1 MSLSAKQLF
10 EDEDDFDLEDLFD
23 EMARDF
29 EVKPMLNIR
38 PAFQQL
44 VQLGYH
50 VTPPWSTSDIYGNV
64 IALKETKVSYDHRTH
79 IICFEP
85 SSLYDFCVIIRTIS
99 GDELRYAGGVINFP
113 VTRARFR
120 NIVLAVEESL
130 TKDCAVEAEHAM
142 RAAFKQQQ

>member
-44 VQLGYH
+44 VRLGYRLSR
-50 VTPPWSTSDIYGNV
+50 PWSESDIYGNKV
-64 IALKETKVSYDHRTH
+64 ALKNVNVSYDRRTR

-85 SSLYDFCVIIRTIS
+85 ASPYNFAVVIHTASASRLCGAI
-99 GDELRYAGGVINFP
+99 VFP
-113 VTRARFR
+113 VTPAHFQR
-120 NIVLAVEESL
+120 IVLAVEKSF
-130 TKDCAVEAEHAM
+130 TKDNPVEAEHAM
-142 RAAFKQQQ
+142 RAAFRQQQ